1 MSVPHIW
8 PKRMSVKARIILLAL
23 LCMPSWVFADIQ
35 SLNTETPL
43 RAVYLI
49 PDTESELITVAMIV
63 LAGEVDFKG
72 PEGLSH
78 YLEHLTFWHADNV
91 RGEVIHAREGNAWVN
106 GLVSSYY
113 NRGDVSELEDM
124 LTFARRVLTPP
135 RLDNAFMIGERN
147 VVSREY
153 DYRVL
158 ENPDWR
164 VFTDVRKQLYAD
176 HPVSR
181 SVIGTPESI
190 ASLTIPH
197 AMAFHKQFYSAENS
211 ILLISGNVKPK
222 NLVKKIETTF
232 LGNVSE
238 ISDADSFHAQDWR
251 KLQVV
256 GSLDTAVNYKESQ
269 AKSSRII
276 HSSLST
282 WSSQGGALQDE
293 YTLQFAQ
300 RLLES
305 ALPGSLAK
313 PLRLDEFIISEYQLG
328 LWKLLEDQVE
338 LYVFAW
344 PDEGVTIEEA
354 SASLKGAL
362 KTIGENG
369 VPVKSFER
377 IKKRWLQTARREG
390 QNANTHLWRAWHHIT
405 LGLIPN
411 GQEEHLRHIESVTLS
426 DLNDLLIALGNPQR
440 NVVGLIEG
448 E

>member
-1 MSVPHIW
+1 M
-8 PKRMSVKARIILLAL
+8 RVKARVILLAL
-23 LCMPSWVFADIQ
+23 LCMPSWGFADIQ
-35 SLNTETPL
+35 PLNTDTPL
-43 RAVYLI
+43 RAVYFI
-49 PDTESELITVAMIV
+49 PDTETELISVAMIV

-91 RGEVIHAREGNAWVN
+91 KGEVIHAREGNAWVN

-113 NRGDVSELEDM
+113 NRGEAAELQDM

-135 RLDNAFMIGERN
+135 KLSNVFMTGERD

-153 DYRVL
+153 DYRVS

-164 VFTDVRKQLYAD
+164 VFTDVRKQLYAN

-211 ILLISGNVKPK
+211 ILLISGNLKSEQ
-222 NLVKKIETTF
+222 LVDKIEF
-232 LGNVSE
+232 AFGNNVSE
-238 ISDADSFHAQDWR
+238 ISDAASFHAQDWR
-251 KLQVV
+251 KLPVT
-256 GSLDTAVNYKESQ
+256 GKLDTTPSYKESQ
-269 AKSSRII
+269 AKSSRLI
-276 HSSLST
+276 HTSLT
-282 WSSQGGALQDE
+282 KWSSEGGALQDE

-313 PLRLDEFIISEYQLG
+313 PLRLDNFIISEYQLG

-344 PDEGVTIEEA
+344 PDEGVTVDEA
-354 SASLKGAL
+354 SASLKAAL
-362 KTIGENG
+362 KAIGDNG
-369 VPVKSFER
+369 VPIKSFER

-390 QNANTHLWRAWHHIT
+390 QSANTHLWRAWHHIT
-405 LGLIPN
+405 LGLTPN
-411 GQEEHLRHIESVTLS
+411 GQEEHLRHIEAVNLS
-426 DLNDLLIALGNPQR
+426 DLNELLIALGSPQR
-440 NVVGLIEG
+440 NVVGLIKG

>member
-1 MSVPHIW
+1 M
-8 PKRMSVKARIILLAL
+8 KT
-23 LCMPSWVFADIQ
+23 D
-35 SLNTETPL
+35 TPL
-43 RAVYLI
+43 RAVYFI
-49 PDTESELITVAMIV
+49 PDTETELISVAMIV
-63 LAGEVDFKG
+63 LAGEVDLEG

-78 YLEHLTFWHADNV
+78 FLEHLVFWHADNV
-91 RGEVIHAREGNAWVN
+91 KGEVIHAREGNAWVN

-113 NRGDVSELEDM
+113 NRGESTELHDM
-124 LTFARRVLTPP
+124 LRFARRVLTPP
-135 RLDNAFMIGERN
+135 KLNNVFMKGERD

-164 VFTDVRKQLYAD
+164 VFTDVRKQLYAN

-211 ILLISGNVKPK
+211 ILLISGNVKSEK
-222 NLVKKIETTF
+222 LVEDIEF
-232 LGNVSE
+232 VFQNDVSE
-238 ISDADSFHAQDWR
+238 ISDAASFHPQDWR
-251 KLQVV
+251 KWQVT
-256 GSLDTAVNYKESQ
+256 GTLDTTSIYRESQ
-269 AKSSRII
+269 AKSSRLI
-276 HSSLST
+276 HTSLSK
-282 WSSQGGALQDE
+282 WSSESGAVQDE

-305 ALPGSLAK
+305 ALPGSLAR
-313 PLRLDEFIISEYQLG
+313 PLRLDNFIISEYQLG
-328 LWKLLEDQVE
+328 IWKLLEDQVE

-344 PDEGVTIEEA
+344 PDEGVTMDEA
-354 SASLKGAL
+354 SASLKAAL
-362 KTIGENG
+362 KAIGENG

-390 QNANTHLWRAWHHIT
+390 QNANVHLWRAWHHIT
-405 LGLIPN
+405 LGLTPI
-411 GQEEHLRHIESVTLS
+411 GQEDHLRHIEAVSLS
-426 DLNDLLIALGNPQR
+426 DLNDLLTALGSPQR
-440 NVVGLIEG
+440 NAVGLIKG

>member
-1 MSVPHIW
+1 M
-8 PKRMSVKARIILLAL
+8 ILLAL
-23 LCMPSWVFADIQ
+23 LCMPSWVFGDIQ
-35 SLNTETPL
+35 ALDTETPL
-43 RAVYLI
+43 RAVYFV
-49 PDTESELITVAMIV
+49 PDTETELISVAMVV
-63 LAGEVDFKG
+63 LAGEVDFRG

-91 RGEVIHAREGNAWVN
+91 KGDVIHAREGNAWVN

-113 NRGDVSELEDM
+113 NRGEATELDDM

-135 RLDNAFMIGERN
+135 KLDNVFMTGERD
-147 VVSREY
+147 VVLREY

-164 VFTDVRKQLYAD
+164 VLTDVRKQLYD
-176 HPVSR
+176 YHPVTR

-190 ASLTIPH
+190 ASLTITH
-197 AMAFHKQFYSAENS
+197 AMAFHKQFYTAENS
-211 ILLISGNVKPK
+211 ILLISGNLESEK
-222 NLVKKIETTF
+222 LVGKIESVF
-232 LGNVSE
+232 LNDVSQ
-238 ISDADSFHAQDWR
+238 ISDATSFHAQEWR
-251 KLQVV
+251 KLQIS
-256 GSLDTAVNYKESQ
+256 GTLNTASIYKESQ
-269 AKSSRII
+269 AKSSRLI

-313 PLRLDEFIISEYQLG
+313 PLRLDNFIISEYQLG
-328 LWKLLEDQVE
+328 TLKLLEDQVE
-338 LYVFAW
+338 LYVIAW
-344 PDEGVTIEEA
+344 PDEGVTIETA
-354 SASLKGAL
+354 SAGIRAAL
-362 KTIGENG
+362 KDIGKTG
-369 VPVKSFER
+369 VPVASFER

-390 QNANTHLWRAWHHIT
+390 QNAMTHLGRAWHHIT

-411 GQEEHLRHIESVTLS
+411 NQEEHIRHIESVTLS
-426 DLNDLLIALGNPQR
+426 DLNELLIALGSPQR
-440 NVVGLIEG
+440 TVVGLIEG

>member
-1 MSVPHIW
+1 M
-8 PKRMSVKARIILLAL
+8 RVKARILLLAF
-23 LCMPSWVFADIQ
+23 LCMPSWVFGDIQ
-35 SLNTETPL
+35 SLNTNTPL
-43 RAVYLI
+43 RAVYFI
-49 PDTESELITVAMIV
+49 PDTETELVTVAMIV

-91 RGEVIHAREGNAWVN
+91 RGEVIHARDGNAWVN

-113 NRGDVSELEDM
+113 NRAEATELADM

-135 RLDNAFMIGERN
+135 RLDNAFMISERD

-158 ENPDWR
+158 ENPEWR

-190 ASLTIPH
+190 ASLTITQS
-197 AMAFHKQFYSAENS
+197 MAFHKQFYTAENS
-211 ILLISGNVKPK
+211 ILLISGNLQPK
-222 NLVKKIETTF
+222 KLVEEIESVF
-232 LGNVSE
+232 LENVSE
-238 ISDADSFHAQDWR
+238 ISDTASLHSQDWR
-251 KLQVV
+251 RMQVV
-256 GSLDTAVNYKESQ
+256 GTLDTVSSYKENQ
-269 AKSSRII
+269 ARSSRLI
-276 HSSLST
+276 HSSLSN
-282 WSSQGGALQDE
+282 WSSQGGDLHDE

-338 LYVFAW
+338 FYVFAW
-344 PDEGVTIEEA
+344 PDEGVTIETA
-354 SASLKGAL
+354 SASLKAAL
-362 KTIGENG
+362 KLIGESG

-377 IKKRWLQTARREG
+377 IKKRWLQTAQREG
-390 QNANTHLWRAWHHIT
+390 QNANTHLQRAWHHIT
-405 LGLIPN
+405 LGLTPN
-411 GQEEHLRHIESVTLS
+411 GHEEHLRRIESVTLS
-426 DLNDLLIALGNPQR
+426 DLNDLLIALGSPQR
-440 NVVGLIEG
+440 RVVGLIEG